1 MIDKYT
7 ALASYLRK
15 RDAEPFVWGR
25 NDCCTFAADW
35 VRLLTGC
42 DHLAIFRVLYSD
54 EIGAGELLTEV
65 GGVARG
71 AMEMLGIPLPTVATA
86 QRGDVV
92 LFESGQGPALGIC
105 VGDKFAALKPPIGI
119 GYFAMRHAV
128 TAWRVA

>member
-1 MIDKYT
+1 MNRYT
-7 ALASYLRK
+7 ALAEYLRE
-15 RDAEPFVWGR
+15 RADSPFVWGE
-25 NDCCTFAADW
+25 NDCCMFAADW
-35 VRLLTGC
+35 VLRVTGR

-54 EIGAGELLTEV
+54 EIGAAELLAEV

-71 AMEMLGIPLPTVATA
+71 ATEMLGRPLPTVATA

-105 VGDKFAALKPPIGI
+105 VGDKFAALKPPQGI